1 MSDDGIG
8 VLVVVVGDVFSF
20 SCSLRGSSV
29 TDVVAIA
36 SSGSS
41 SVKNNEELKPSSA
54 AN

>member
-1 MSDDGIG
+1 MDDGIG
-8 VLVVVVGDVFSF
+8 VLAVVVGDVFSF

-36 SSGSS
+36 SSGSNG
-41 SVKNNEELKPSSA
+41 VKKNEEVKPNSA